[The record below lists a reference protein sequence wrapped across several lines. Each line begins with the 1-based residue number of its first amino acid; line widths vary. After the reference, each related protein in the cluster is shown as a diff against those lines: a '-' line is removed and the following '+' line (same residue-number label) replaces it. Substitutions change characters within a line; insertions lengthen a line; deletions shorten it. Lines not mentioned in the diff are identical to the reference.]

1 MADIDYDAMIAG
13 YYQEMELDIIAS
25 MKRNLSRHIKDEED
39 VGFEFPQWQAMKLKE
54 LKRYQRQNQRIIA
67 GVGNKVSK
75 KVSEHMLGELA
86 QGSKKE
92 MKRYKDIMGDSY
104 QSSVLMKDSFFRIND
119 RKVNALIDA
128 LTNDLS
134 DANYAALRM
143 VNDTYRDVIF
153 KASFF
158 AANGVK
164 TPKQAID
171 MATRDFLER
180 GINCIEYKN
189 GRRVNIASYAQMA
202 VRTAGKRANLMG
214 EGERRHALGV
224 PFVKI
229 SRHGTS
235 CKLCKPFEGKVLID
249 DVYSGG
255 TASDGK
261 YMLLSQAMAQGLF
274 HPNCRHGCSTH
285 DPRDDDDDYDE
296 PQLEDS
302 QSQALKEEYTHA
314 QRMVQ
319 KYKRLSAG
327 SLDPENVARYSE
339 KLREWEERKAQIKDK
354 MSKLSGN
361 DWSETVPREIS
372 QSEKEEIIS
381 YAKSKGVNIVDL
393 SRFDGDPELLIEQI
407 DTIAR
412 WKEMLPVKRRVT
424 LKPGFIDG
432 DDDFGAVSNRTIEIQ
447 TKALRNRQITNNN
460 INIDPLQFASSD
472 VSDLAAHEY
481 GHIFVREN
489 GINSI
494 EILKEAYYNIYGMR
508 PTDKEINDYLECNIS
523 LYSVSNVKRESIS
536 EIFAKH
542 NSNPTAYTKEVIRL
556 LTKKVAL

>member
-1 MADIDYDAMIAG
+1 MADIDYDAVIAD
-13 YYQEMELDIIAS
+13 YYREMELDIIAS

-39 VGFEFPQWQAMKLKE
+39 VGFEFPQWQAIKLKE
-54 LKRYQRQNQRIIA
+54 LKRYQRQNQRIVA

-75 KVSEHMLGELA
+75 KVSEHMLDELA

-119 RKVNALIDA
+119 RKVNALIGA
-128 LTNDLS
+128 LTDDLS

-153 KASFF
+153 KASLF

-202 VRTAGKRANLMG
+202 VRTAGKRAYLMG
-214 EGERRHALGV
+214 EGERRKALGV

-235 CKLCKPFEGKVLID
+235 CRLCKPFEGKVLID

-255 TASDGK
+255 KASDGK
-261 YMLLSQAMAQGLF
+261 YTLLSQAMAQGLF

-285 DPRDDDDDYDE
+285 DPRDDDDDYDF
-296 PQLEDS
+296 EDS
-302 QSQALKEEYTHA
+302 QRTDSQSEALKEESAHA

-327 SLDPENVARYSE
+327 SLDPGNIARYSA
-339 KLREWEERKAQIKDK
+339 KLREWEERKAELDVAI
-354 MSKLSGN
+354 
-361 DWSETVPREIS
+361 
-372 QSEKEEIIS
+372 SEKSGIIES
-381 YAKSKGVNIVDL
+381 DTEKASLRFLSNQDLLYRNAEKVKPLDGFEDVVCHADPDGFGLVDSVTGETIQNLSAK
-393 SRFDGDPELLIEQI
+393 ELAELI
-407 DTIAR
+407 R
-412 WKEMLPVKRRVT
+412 KSGKYKEGTP
-424 LKPGFIDG
+424 
-432 DDDFGAVSNRTIEIQ
+432 
-447 TKALRNRQITNNN
+447 
-460 INIDPLQFASSD
+460 
-472 VSDLAAHEY
+472 
-481 GHIFVREN
+481 
-489 GINSI
+489 
-494 EILKEAYYNIYGMR
+494 
-508 PTDKEINDYLECNIS
+508 
-523 LYSVSNVKRESIS
+523 
-536 EIFAKH
+536 
-542 NSNPTAYTKEVIRL
+542 IRL
-556 LTKKVAL
+556 LSCQAGAKKDGVAQQLADELGVEVIAPTETLYISNTGEMHITDDPRGEYIRINTGVWKSFKPSGR